1 MKLAIVFLVA
11 FFIALVTSALV
22 TPRVRRLALKA
33 GVLDAVDDRRMHDEP
48 KPRAG
53 GLAIYL
59 AFAFA
64 LFVSIGLALK
74 LSPTLFHRAD
84 DIHDVLGLLF
94 GGTMIVI
101 VGVWDD
107 VMGMKPRDKLI
118 AQLLVAAISMSY
130 GFIIS
135 GFELPF
141 AHVYVNV
148 PLWVGLPLTLVW
160 YLGMMN
166 AINFLDGLDGLLT
179 GVTAIS
185 GLFLFAIAIG
195 HGHLVPAL
203 GLCALVGGAL
213 GFLPYNFNPAK
224 IILGD
229 TGSLFI
235 GYVFATV
242 SIIVTAK
249 VAITVSLLVP
259 LIALAFPVV
268 DTALAI
274 WRRIR
279 AGKSIASP
287 DRGHLHH
294 ILVFRFGLNVRQA
307 VWLIYAVAFVLGA
320 TAFVLSGG
328 LGRMHI
334 GGLV

>member
-1 MKLAIVFLVA
+1 VKLAIVFSVA
-11 FFIALVTSALV
+11 FVVAVITSALV
-22 TPRVRRLALKA
+22 TPRVRRLAIKA
-33 GVLDAVDDRRMHDEP
+33 GVLDVIDERRMHDDP

-74 LSPTLFHRAD
+74 LSSTIFHRAD

-101 VGVWDD
+101 VGLWDD
-107 VMGMKPRDKLI
+107 VMGMRPRDKLV
-118 AQLLVAAISMSY
+118 AQIVVAVISMSY

-148 PLWVGLPLTLVW
+148 PPVIGLPLTLVW

-203 GLCALVGGAL
+203 GLCALVGGAI

-242 SIIVTAK
+242 SIIITAK

-259 LIALAFPVV
+259 LIALAFPVL
-268 DTALAI
+268 DTGLAI
-274 WRRIR
+274 WRRMR
-279 AGKSIASP
+279 AGKSIATA
-287 DRGHLHH
+287 DRSHLHH

-307 VWLIYAVAFVLGA
+307 VWLIYAVSFILGA

-328 LGRMHI
+328 LGRMHV
-334 GGLV
+334 GGTV